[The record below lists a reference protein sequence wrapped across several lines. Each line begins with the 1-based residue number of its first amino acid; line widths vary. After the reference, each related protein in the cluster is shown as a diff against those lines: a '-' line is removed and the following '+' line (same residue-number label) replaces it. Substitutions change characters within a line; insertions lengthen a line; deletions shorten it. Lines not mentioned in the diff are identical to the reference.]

1 MLRRIVFK
9 YDTLFNLYYRYFYK
23 PKDVL
28 SSFLNNLSK
37 SKKGKIFFI
46 QIGANDGQWNDPIY
60 KFIRRDRWSGI
71 LIEPQKLFLIAC
83 LIIIK
88 SKVTFFLKT

>member
-9 YDTLFNLYYRYFYK
+9 YDALFNLYYRYFYK

-46 QIGANDGQWNDPIY
+46 QIGANDGQWNDQIY

-71 LIEPQKLFLIAC
+71 LIEPQ
-83 LIIIK
+83 
-88 SKVTFFLKT
+88 